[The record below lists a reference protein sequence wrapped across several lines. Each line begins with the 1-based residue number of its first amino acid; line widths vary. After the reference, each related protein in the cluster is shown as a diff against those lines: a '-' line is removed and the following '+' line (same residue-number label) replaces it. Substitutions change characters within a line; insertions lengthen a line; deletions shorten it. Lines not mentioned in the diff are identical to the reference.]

1 MKQKKRN
8 FDKQTGSSLDFSS
21 VLGYRSRGQEA
32 WLGCWPAGRVDAWQ
46 ARFSAL
52 MGSFPLH
59 QNQTQDPGTA
69 LHIKRHNRTLESNQH
84 ILGSTTAT
92 FCVGRYTS
100 FSSSGGSCSTRS
112 SLFRLCLWLSWYRKK
127 SVVLFFSRS
136 RTNPRLG
143 TRAEGTATSDTTWS
157 ELGYRSQRQALDD
170 HKTDLLVHLLT
181 GWTDREWTGLQLSSA
196 AVASGSTP

>member
-1 MKQKKRN
+1 MAPNHKQACLDDIFRESSRKTCNRFQHSDCNSQKITQKKRN
-8 FDKQTGSSLDFSS
+8 FEKQTGSSLDFSS

-59 QNQTQDPGTA
+59 QNQTPDPGTA
-69 LHIKRHNRTLESNQH
+69 LHIKRHIWIKQTHFRQYYCNVL
-84 ILGSTTAT
+84 
-92 FCVGRYTS
+92 CVGRYTS

-157 ELGYRSQRQALDD
+157 ELGYRSQR
-170 HKTDLLVHLLT
+170 
-181 GWTDREWTGLQLSSA
+181 DRR
-196 AVASGSTP
+196 